1 VRREIS
7 GRGETDGLNVVV
19 RVTCDS
25 RVPTQLPVLYAKVP
39 IPGSPLC
46 LFTEMG
52 AKFRTFAPTWVQ
64 RSETSHPLGAKF
76 RTFTPTFA
84 PGRDASARRTHE

>member
-1 VRREIS
+1 MRREIS

-39 IPGSPLC
+39 
-46 LFTEMG
+46 
-52 AKFRTFAPTWVQ
+52 KWVR
-64 RSETSHPLGAKF
+64 RS
-76 RTFTPTFA
+76 TFA